1 MKRFLA
7 VFLTLC
13 TILCALVSC
22 SSGLA
27 EVSTE
32 TEETKDEQI
41 GKKTDENKENKE
53 EKGEIIYPEGFSV
66 GFGRAEISPPLPVTI
81 DTYGSGMM
89 GEVLREKLYAT
100 CVAVCDGETVA
111 LMFSLDMKQSTASV
125 IQRFEKDIE
134 KKLGIPASNVTFT
147 ATHTHNAPI
156 PTVKDNPANL
166 KWLQTCYQAIP
177 QAAEDALRDLAP
189 AEIYTGRGDT
199 TGMGYVRRYLMADG
213 TYKGIHSGNP
223 CEEYVGRES
232 VADPELRTVRFD
244 RGDKKDILM
253 VNWQCHAASS
263 ASDKVSGK
271 YVVSADFIAPM
282 REGVEK
288 NLDVHFAYYNGASGN
303 ITFSTKLPGEKKY
316 ANNMACGEALVGVIE
331 GAVKEETKVNSGK
344 VQVQSVTV
352 EGQVRTET
360 KERIEQA
367 NLALNAIAT
376 EGLSNKELF
385 AKYGFNSKRDC
396 THTISRGSEERTIGL
411 NLTAIRFG
419 DVGFAGAPYE
429 MFDTNGKEIRE
440 ASPCQTTFSCGYT
453 DGSSG
458 YMPSDD
464 AFPHGQY
471 EVYACKFVSGTGE
484 ICAAKLADMLH
495 YTTENN

>member
-7 VFLTLC
+7 IFLALSTMLC
-13 TILCALVSC
+13 SLVSC
-22 SSGLA
+22 SSSLPEA
-27 EVSTE
+27 E
-32 TEETKDEQI
+32 TEAIETESGKTE
-41 GKKTDENKENKE
+41 KKTEDKKE
-53 EKGEIIYPEGFSV
+53 EKGEIVYPEGFSV
-66 GFGRAEISPPLPVTI
+66 GFGRVDISPPVPVTI
-81 DTYGSGMM
+81 DTYGDGTR
-89 GEVLREKLYAT
+89 GEILREKLYAT

-125 IQRFEKDIE
+125 IERFEKDIE

-156 PTVKDNPANL
+156 PTVKDDPANI
-166 KWLQTCYQAIP
+166 KWLQTCYKAIP

-223 CEEYVGRES
+223 SEDYVGRES
-232 VADPELRTVRFD
+232 VADPELRTIRFE
-244 RGDKKDILM
+244 RKDKKDILM
-253 VNWQCHAASS
+253 TNWQCHAASS
-263 ASDKVSGK
+263 AGDKVNGK

-288 NLDVHFAYYNGASGN
+288 ELDVHFAYYNGASGN
-303 ITFSTKLPGEKKY
+303 VTFSTKFPGEKVY
-316 ANNMACGEALVGVIE
+316 ANNMACGEALVGIIK
-331 GAVKEETKVNSGK
+331 GAVESETKVNSGK
-344 VQVQSVTV
+344 VQVQTTV
-352 EGQVRTET
+352 IEGQVRAET
-360 KERIEQA
+360 KERVEQA
-367 NLALNAIAT
+367 ELALNAIAT

-396 THTISRGSEERTIGL
+396 THTISRGSEERTISI

-419 DVGFAGAPYE
+419 DIGFAGAPYE
-429 MFDTNGKEIRE
+429 MFDTNGKEIRD
-440 ASPCQTTFSCGYT
+440 ASPCQTTISCGYT
-453 DGSSG
+453 DGSLG
-458 YMPSDD
+458 YMPSEF

-484 ICAAKLADMLH
+484 ICAQKLVEMLS
-495 YTTENN
+495 YTTETNS

>member
-1 MKRFLA
+1 MKKGIAFL
-7 VFLTLC
+7 LLISTL
-13 TILCALVSC
+13 LCALSSC

-27 EVSTE
+27 P
-32 TEETKDEQI
+32 EETKSTEEI
-41 GKKTDENKENKE
+41 ATVEKKTE
-53 EKGEIIYPEGFSV
+53 EKGEIVYPEGFSV
-66 GFGRAEISPPLPVTI
+66 GFGRTEISPPLPVTI
-81 DTYGSGMM
+81 DTYGDGMM
-89 GEVLREKLYAT
+89 GEILREPLYAT

-125 IQRFEKDIE
+125 IQKFEKDIE

-156 PTVKDNPANL
+156 PTVKDNPANI
-166 KWLQTCYQAIP
+166 KWLATCYKAIP
-177 QAAEDALRDLAP
+177 QAAEEALRDLAP
-189 AEIYTGRGDT
+189 AEIYTGRADT

-223 CEEYVGRES
+223 SNDYVGRES
-232 VADPELRTVRFD
+232 VADPELRTIRFD

-263 ASDKVSGK
+263 AGDKVNGK

-288 NLDVHFAYYNGASGN
+288 KLDVHFAYYNGASGN
-303 ITFSTKLPGEKKY
+303 VTFSTKFPGEKVY
-316 ANNMACGEALVGVIE
+316 ESNMACGEALVGIIE
-331 GAVKEETKVNSGK
+331 GALKDETSVKSGK
-344 VQVQSVTV
+344 VQVQTTV
-352 EGQVRTET
+352 IEGQVRTET
-360 KERIEQA
+360 KERVEKAQ
-367 NLALNAIAT
+367 LALNAIAT
-376 EGLSNKELF
+376 EGLSNRELF

-396 THTISRGSEERTIGL
+396 SHTISRGSEERTIQI

-419 DVGFAGAPYE
+419 DIGFAGAPYE
-429 MFDTNGKEIRE
+429 MFDTNGKEIRD
-440 ASPCQTTFSCGYT
+440 ASPCQTTISCGYT
-453 DGSSG
+453 DGSLG
-458 YMPSDD
+458 YMPSAF

-484 ICAAKLADMLH
+484 ICAQKLAEMLN
-495 YTTENN
+495 YTTETNS